1 MQQCNG
7 TGWLETTDSLKWHTA
22 SAMTVVDP
30 SAGANSV
37 HTRVLLSSIFF
48 IADSVV
54 RGYLMMA
61 HASSFSAG
69 GLLHNPTECHTQ

>member
-1 MQQCNG
+1 M
-7 TGWLETTDSLKWHTA
+7 A
-22 SAMTVVDP
+22 VMDP
-30 SAGANSV
+30 SAGAVGV

-48 IADSVV
+48 MADSVV

-69 GLLHNPTECHTQ
+69 GLLLNPTD